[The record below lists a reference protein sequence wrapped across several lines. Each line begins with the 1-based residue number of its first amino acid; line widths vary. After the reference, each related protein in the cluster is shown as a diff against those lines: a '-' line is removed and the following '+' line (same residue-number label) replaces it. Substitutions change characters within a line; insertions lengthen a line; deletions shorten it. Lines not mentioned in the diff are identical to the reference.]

1 MQYRN
6 DDDLFFGYIVKD
18 AKVPDAQTVSRRL
31 SSAQPL
37 DTAPTRTVGLV
48 PQVGL
53 HRIEDRDRIYTP
65 QTPNL
70 PNRER
75 TNHNAEHD
83 IILLCGALSVK
94 RRRRPW
100 RHGD

>member
-65 QTPNL
+65 
-70 PNRER
+70 
-75 TNHNAEHD
+75 
-83 IILLCGALSVK
+83 
-94 RRRRPW
+94 RRRR
-100 RHGD
+100 RICLTASGRTTMRNMT